1 MSYLKYSSISSLS
14 IPIDIKITILGKGV
28 VGKSSLTFRFMNSE
42 IPKEHDP
49 TIEDRYKT
57 TLQINNEEVTI
68 ELLDTAG
75 EDDYQNMLDMW
86 INYGDAFFLV
96 FAINDQESF
105 KVLEKKREKIIKMKG
120 KNVPIV
126 LIGNKNDLNNERKIQ
141 FKDAKNLAKKW
152 GIDYI
157 ETSAKNN
164 FNCIQALELIVKKY
178 YNDNKEREKKKC
190 CCCCVVF

>member
-1 MSYLKYSSISSLS
+1 MSYLKYSSISSSS

-42 IPKEHDP
+42 IPKEHDA

-164 FNCIQALELIVKKY
+164 FNCMQALELIVKKY
-178 YNDNKEREKKKC
+178 YNDNKEKEKKKC
-190 CCCCVVF
+190 CCCCFVF